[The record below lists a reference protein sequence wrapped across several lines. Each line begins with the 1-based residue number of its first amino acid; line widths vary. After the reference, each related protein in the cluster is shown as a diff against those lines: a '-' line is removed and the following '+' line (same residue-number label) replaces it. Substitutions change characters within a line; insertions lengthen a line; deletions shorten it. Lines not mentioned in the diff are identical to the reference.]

1 MVFVWCFCVVLCQ
14 HPVSKI
20 CRFFCRTNWH
30 SNAGENASD
39 LHCCTHGI
47 IMEVE
52 QLYVSRMAKDAR
64 TGMVLMITITLAL
77 SK

>member
-1 MVFVWCFCVVLCQ
+1 VVFVWCFCVVLCQ
-14 HPVSKI
+14 DPVSKI
-20 CRFFCRTNWH
+20 CRFFCRINWH

-47 IMEVE
+47 IMGAE
-52 QLYVSRMAKDAR
+52 QLYVSRMAKAAR
-64 TGMVLMITITLAL
+64 MGMVLTITITLAL